1 MGIFTKGGT
10 KRVLFV
16 GTHGKEDMNK
26 ATLPFM
32 MAMWAKENGLD
43 PSIWLTDDAI
53 LLVKKGYADDLK
65 APDYKPFKFYLDKI
79 VEKKIKIYICHLS
92 MAKRGISESFEE
104 CVGNVIKSGAQRL
117 IDELK
122 VGSVVTF

>member
-1 MGIFTKGGT
+1 MGLLGKGGT
-10 KRVLFV
+10 NKALFV

-32 MAMWAKENGLD
+32 MAMWAHENGVEAAL
-43 PSIWLTDDAI
+43 WLTDEAV
-53 LLVKKGYADDLK
+53 LLVKKGYGDELK

-79 VEKKIKIYICHLS
+79 VEKKIKIYLCHLS
-92 MAKRGISESFEE
+92 MQGRNLTEE
-104 CVGNVIKSGAQRL
+104 DCVGNVIKSGAQRV

>member
-10 KRVLFV
+10 KRVMFV

-32 MAMWAKENGLD
+32 MAMWAKESGLD
-43 PSIWLTDDAI
+43 PCIWLTDDAV
-53 LLVKKGYADDLK
+53 LLVKKGYATDLK
-65 APDYKPFKFYLDKI
+65 APDYKPFMFYLDKI
-79 VEKKIKIYICHLS
+79 VAHKIKIYICHLS
-92 MAKRGISESFEE
+92 MAKRGISESLED
-104 CVGNVIKSGAQRL
+104 CVANVIKSGAQRL
-117 IDELK
+117 VDEVK

>member
-1 MGIFTKGGT
+1 MGLFSKGGT

-32 MAMWAKENGLD
+32 MAMWAKESGMK
-43 PSIWLTDDAI
+43 PSIWLTDDAV
-53 LLVKKGYADDLK
+53 LLVKKGYGDDLK

-79 VEKKIKIYICHLS
+79 VEKKIKIYLCHLS
-92 MAKRGISESFEE
+92 MARRELTEE
-104 CVGNVIKSGAQRL
+104 DCVGNIVKSGAQRV
-117 IDELK
+117 IDEAK
-122 VGSVVTF
+122 AGNVITF